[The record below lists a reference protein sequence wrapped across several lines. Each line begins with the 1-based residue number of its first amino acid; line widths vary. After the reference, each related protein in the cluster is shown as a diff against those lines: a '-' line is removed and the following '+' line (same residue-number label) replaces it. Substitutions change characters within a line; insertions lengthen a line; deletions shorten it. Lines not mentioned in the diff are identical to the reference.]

1 MQVQIVA
8 VPSQTVSGLEI
19 NDKHIKTGEMPVFM
33 SVSIELKR
41 ILKKANESS
50 IIGTHQIRHGFYRI
64 IRSV

>member
-1 MQVQIVA
+1 MRVQMRVPRLQV
-8 VPSQTVSGLEI
+8 VSGLEI
-19 NDKHIKTGEMPVFM
+19 DDKHIKTGEMPVFM

-64 IRSV
+64 VRSV

>member
-1 MQVQIVA
+1 MQVLIVV
-8 VPSQTVSGLEI
+8 VPIQVHSGLEI

-41 ILKKANESS
+41 ILKKANESG

-64 IRSV
+64 VRSV

>member
-1 MQVQIVA
+1 MQAQMLAIHLLMD
-8 VPSQTVSGLEI
+8 SGLEI

-41 ILKKANESS
+41 ILKKANESG

-64 IRSV
+64 VRSV